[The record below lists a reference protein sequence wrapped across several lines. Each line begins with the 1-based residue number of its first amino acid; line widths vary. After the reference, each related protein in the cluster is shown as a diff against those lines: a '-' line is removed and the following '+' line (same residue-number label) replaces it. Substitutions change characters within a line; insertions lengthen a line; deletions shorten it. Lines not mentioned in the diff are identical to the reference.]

1 MRRHPKARV
10 ACRVNTGTAL
20 LEAVRAHA
28 GIAIWPTGEQA
39 LANCLRMI
47 DVARRFQAAGEDER
61 VILVLDKATEVG
73 HHTLSGAVMNP
84 KAIGELVP
92 DFLDQGFPVHH
103 EVNWDA
109 MYWMTPKRK
118 LASPVTPPNFAN
130 HGNLVISLN
139 QVVTWLAEQ
148 AAAREIE
155 VYPGFPAAELLFDG
169 NRVCGVRIQ
178 DRGIDK
184 DGKPKGVFEA
194 GPEI

>member
-1 MRRHPKARV
+1 MSQEVERERLDVDILCVGAGPATLSAAIHLADRCKAQ
-10 ACRVNTGTAL
+10 
-20 LEAVRAHA
+20 AVET
-28 GIAIWPTGEQA
+28 PTM
-39 LANCLRMI
+39 L
-47 DVARRFQAAGEDER
+47 
-61 VILVLDKATEVG
+61 VIEKASEIGG
-73 HHTLSGAVMNP
+73 HQLSGAVMNP

-184 DGKPKGVFEA
+184 DGKLFFVF
-194 GPEI
+194 